1 MVDSQT
7 DESLE
12 PTNESSFNRFSDGV
26 TMQHKQ
32 NRLIPT
38 ACDMQSERNELKCI
52 EQHHSEVFS
61 DGASVNDRDESW

>member
-1 MVDSQT
+1 MIDSQT

-12 PTNESSFNRFSDGV
+12 PTNESSFNRFSDSG

-32 NRLIPT
+32 NRLIPI
-38 ACDMQSERNELKCI
+38 ASDMQTEPNELKCI
-52 EQHHSEVFS
+52 EQHHSEVLS